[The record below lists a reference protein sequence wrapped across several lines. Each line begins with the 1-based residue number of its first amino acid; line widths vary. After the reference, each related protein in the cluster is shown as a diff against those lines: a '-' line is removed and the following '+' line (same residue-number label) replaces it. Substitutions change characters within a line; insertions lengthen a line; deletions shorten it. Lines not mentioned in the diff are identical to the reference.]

1 MSLKGEVKINVDTHF
16 SDPFIDEEVDEVE
29 VFDENTDTGQD
40 EEVSDVEEQFNS
52 KVRSSSI
59 VSKDETVWK
68 QQSLS
73 NTVSTRLPIFLDY
86 YTV

>member
-1 MSLKGEVKINVDTHF
+1 MDTHF

-40 EEVSDVEEQFNS
+40 EEVSDVEEQFKS